1 MSAPDAGG
9 HRTADPGG
17 AGSSSEAGWRTW
29 RAAPGSTSS
38 WAAGRAQERLA
49 GGRNDLWRRA
59 AQRVPRDE
67 WDLVAPGAGTGGV
80 APDGVEPDAQPSRA
94 PRVPPAP

>member
-29 RAAPGSTSS
+29 RAAPGSTPSRE
-38 WAAGRAQERLA
+38 AGRAQERLA

-59 AQRVPRDE
+59 AQRAPRDE
-67 WDLVAPGAGTGGV
+67 CDLVAPGGVTGAV
-80 APDGVEPDAQPSRA
+80 AHHDLDLDAQHSARA
-94 PRVPPAP
+94 KA